1 MRSRCIRSTASRSG
15 TSTRLRLPADG
26 TAAGGSSG
34 RDCLAPRRASRAT
47 TAAWARSTLS
57 CAASPRAAL
66 NDARLV
72 REMMRGSCVGS
83 GFSRTVLAGAH
94 HSVPVNFDQSK
105 EIMISGTLTEAKWIN
120 PHSRFRIDVKQDDG
134 KTVEWLVEM
143 GAVNTMR
150 RAGFEIEKFVVGDT
164 LTIIGR

>member
-1 MRSRCIRSTASRSG
+1 MAATLKMRRLPSRRSSQDGREGRDVRSRAN
-15 TSTRLRLPADG
+15 LV
-26 TAAGGSSG
+26 AAMAVALLVCAVS
-34 RDCLAPRRASRAT
+34 
-47 TAAWARSTLS
+47 AR
-57 CAASPRAAL
+57 
-66 NDARLV
+66 
-72 REMMRGSCVGS
+72 
-83 GFSRTVLAGAH
+83 AH

-105 EIMISGTLTEAKWIN
+105 EITISGTLTEAKWIN

-164 LTIIGR
+164 LTIIGWPGRGRDRTMLLRTAVLKDGTRLSP

>member
-1 MRSRCIRSTASRSG
+1 M
-15 TSTRLRLPADG
+15 
-26 TAAGGSSG
+26 
-34 RDCLAPRRASRAT
+34 
-47 TAAWARSTLS
+47 
-57 CAASPRAAL
+57 AAL
-66 NDARLV
+66 LAHATLAR
-72 REMMRGSCVGS
+72 
-83 GFSRTVLAGAH
+83 AH

-105 EIMISGTLTEAKWIN
+105 EITISGTLTEAKWIN

-164 LTIIGR
+164 LTIIGWPGRGRDRSMLLRTAVLKDGTRLTP

>member
-1 MRSRCIRSTASRSG
+1 MPRSPNQ
-15 TSTRLRLPADG
+15 TSSLAMLPLVV
-26 TAAGGSSG
+26 AAFLAHTT
-34 RDCLAPRRASRAT
+34 LAP
-47 TAAWARSTLS
+47 
-57 CAASPRAAL
+57 
-66 NDARLV
+66 
-72 REMMRGSCVGS
+72 
-83 GFSRTVLAGAH
+83 AH

-105 EIMISGTLTEAKWIN
+105 AITISGTLTEAKWIN

-164 LTIIGR
+164 LTIIGWPSRGRDRSMLLRTAVLKDGSRLTP

>member
-1 MRSRCIRSTASRSG
+1 MAATLKMPRSRNPTNRR
-15 TSTRLRLPADG
+15 D
-26 TAAGGSSG
+26 G
-34 RDCLAPRRASRAT
+34 RDGREGRDGRSRA
-47 TAAWARSTLS
+47 
-57 CAASPRAAL
+57 
-66 NDARLV
+66 DRLV
-72 REMMRGSCVGS
+72 PMAIALLLCAVSAR
-83 GFSRTVLAGAH
+83 AH

-105 EIMISGTLTEAKWIN
+105 EITISGTLTEAKWIN

-164 LTIIGR
+164 LTIIGWPGRGRDRSMLLRTAVLKDGTRLTP